1 MKGMS
6 SVLETQADAL
16 RVLLVGGSPQTC
28 DAVFLKHLYAGCDL
42 VVAVD
47 RGLDA
52 VLDAGLPCDLF
63 CGDADSVG
71 ARGLLAV
78 RRCEEGEPSE
88 VLAVERYD
96 PYKDFTDL
104 SLALRAI
111 DSRWG
116 SVELVCTC
124 LTGGRPDHALAAL
137 GCILRWDGKDFTD
150 LSLALRAI
158 DSRWGS
164 VELVCTCLTGG
175 RPDHALA
182 ALGCILRWD
191 GPVRLEEQG
200 FSGRLLRAGASWQM
214 TGFQG
219 STFSFVCLSPVGI
232 VSERGMEWELD
243 HKRVELLSDLG
254 ISNIVTDDAEVTC
267 HEGAIAAY
275 LIR

>member
-28 DAVFLKHLYAGCDL
+28 DAVSLKHLYAGCDL

-88 VLAVERYD
+88 VFAVERYD

-104 SLALRAI
+104 SLALPRDRFALGERRAGVHVP
-111 DSRWG
+111 DGGTARSRPRSTWLHL
-116 SVELVCTC
+116 EM
-124 LTGGRPDHALAAL
+124 GRPGLAS
-137 GCILRWDGKDFTD
+137 RN
-150 LSLALRAI
+150 RAF
-158 DSRWGS
+158 
-164 VELVCTCLTGG
+164 
-175 RPDHALA
+175 
-182 ALGCILRWD
+182 
-191 GPVRLEEQG
+191 PVAC
-200 FSGRLLRAGASWQM
+200 SGRARHG
-214 TGFQG
+214 
-219 STFSFVCLSPVGI
+219 
-232 VSERGMEWELD
+232 R
-243 HKRVELLSDLG
+243 
-254 ISNIVTDDAEVTC
+254 
-267 HEGAIAAY
+267 
-275 LIR
+275 

>member
-1 MKGMS
+1 MSGMG
-6 SVLETQADAL
+6 SVLETQSDAL

-28 DAVFLKHLYAGCDL
+28 DDAFLKRLHAGCDL

-52 VLDAGLPCDLF
+52 VLDAGLSCDLF
-63 CGDADSVG
+63 CGDADSVSV
-71 ARGLLAV
+71 RGLSAV

-88 VLAVERYD
+88 VSAVERYD
-96 PYKDFTDL
+96 PHKDFTDL

-116 SVELVCTC
+116 GAELVCTC

-137 GCILRWDGKDFTD
+137 GCILRWG
-150 LSLALRAI
+150 
-158 DSRWGS
+158 
-164 VELVCTCLTGG
+164 
-175 RPDHALA
+175 
-182 ALGCILRWD
+182 

-200 FSGRLLRAGASWQM
+200 FSGRLLRAGASWKM
-214 TGFQG
+214 TGFEG
-219 STFSFVCLSPVGI
+219 STFSFVCLSPVGV

-243 HKRVELLSDLG
+243 RKRVELLSDLG

-275 LIR
+275 LIC

>member
-88 VLAVERYD
+88 VFAVERYD

-111 DSRWG
+111 
-116 SVELVCTC
+116 E
-124 LTGGRPDHALAAL
+124 
-137 GCILRWDGKDFTD
+137 
-150 LSLALRAI
+150 
-158 DSRWGS
+158 SRWGS

-191 GPVRLEEQG
+191 GPVCLEEQG

-219 STFSFVCLSPVGI
+219 STFSFVCLSPVGV